1 MVGER
6 ANQNNPDGWEPQLH
20 DQVVY
25 DGQHVQVVKIS
36 EQADDSDVQLLRIR
50 FEDGHER
57 NTVQSFLSPIKP
69 VAEEEQAVAREL
81 LRAKTKEMMAN
92 AYGALLAQDVPAKR
106 VTLKKLRKMV
116 RGRGFLYKEYQR
128 AVVEQLWVSEG
139 YQAQH
144 DQLNAVGPP
153 PPASDAK
160 SVHSDQGSMASFGF
174 KTVSVSGT
182 GTNTSSRWHSGQDI
196 R

>member
-1 MVGER
+1 MGER
-6 ANQNNPDGWEPQLH
+6 ANQNKPDGWEPQLN

-36 EQADDSDVQLLRIR
+36 EQDDDSDIQLLRIR

-116 RGRGFLYKEYQR
+116 QGRGFLYKEYQR
-128 AVVEQLWVSEG
+128 ELVEQLWVSEG
-139 YQAQH
+139 YQEQH
-144 DQLNAVGPP
+144 DQLNAEGSPL
-153 PPASDAK
+153 PASTAK
-160 SVHSDQGSMASFGF
+160 SVHSEQAAVRAKG
-174 KTVSVSGT
+174 
-182 GTNTSSRWHSGQDI
+182 
-196 R
+196 